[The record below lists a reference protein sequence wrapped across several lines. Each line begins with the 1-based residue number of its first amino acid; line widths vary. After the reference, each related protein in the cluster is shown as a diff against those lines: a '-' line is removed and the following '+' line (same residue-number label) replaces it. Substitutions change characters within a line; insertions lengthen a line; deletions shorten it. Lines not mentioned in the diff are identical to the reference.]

1 MSGSLYLGFETE
13 GWATQLRLG
22 LVMAVCNTWGLHI
35 VKVFLEDGM
44 VGMMIIPD
52 GTIVTKSRRL
62 PDLRMVGGPLKVGP
76 TGTVFHQR
84 SPTKVV
90 ATRLG

>member
-1 MSGSLYLGFETE
+1 MRMMRLSGWTSRSVAPL
-13 GWATQLRLG
+13 
-22 LVMAVCNTWGLHI
+22 
-35 VKVFLEDGM
+35 LEDGM

-90 ATRLG
+90 ATRFRMSSHEF

>member
-1 MSGSLYLGFETE
+1 MMRMMRLSGWTSRSVAPL
-13 GWATQLRLG
+13 
-22 LVMAVCNTWGLHI
+22 
-35 VKVFLEDGM
+35 LEDGL

-62 PDLRMVGGPLKVGP
+62 PDLGMVGGPLKLGP